1 MDLFVKM
8 REFVYYSK
16 SAPTTGK
23 FSDDLKKA
31 GRLDVALNSFLQV
44 FYVSNDVRKDT
55 TLHLIFDGPPDAPK
69 HLIINPSKTNKV
81 TLSKKD
87 LLWAIRKLLLKYKQ
101 GEKVEYKPGYEVE
114 KKDLLTVLDEMK
126 AAGKQVYLL
135 DENGDDIREVEMHG
149 DEVFVLGDH
158 EGFDPKQKK
167 LLRRKFYSISVGD
180 TQYLASQ
187 TIMLVHNELD
197 RDLGFNSVKLKK

>member
-1 MDLFVKM
+1 M

-16 SAPTTGK
+16 VAPTSGR
-23 FSDDLKKA
+23 FGEDLKKA

-55 TLHLIFDGPPDAPK
+55 VLHLVFDGPPDAPK
-69 HLIINPSKTNKV
+69 HLIINPTKSEKV

-87 LLWAIRKLLLKYKQ
+87 LLWAIRKLLNKYKP
-101 GEKVEYKPGYEVE
+101 GKKVEYAPGYEVE
-114 KKDLLTVLDEMK
+114 KKDLLTVLDELK
-126 AAGKQVYLL
+126 AAEKQVYIL
-135 DENGDDIREVEMHG
+135 DETGDDIREVEMHG

-158 EGFDPKQKK
+158 EGFDKIQKK
-167 LLRRKFYSISVGD
+167 LLKRKFYSLSVGE

-187 TIMLVHNELD
+187 VVMLVHNEVD
-197 RDLGFNSVKLKK
+197 RDLGFNSVKLVK

>member
-1 MDLFVKM
+1 M

-16 SAPTTGK
+16 SAPTTGR
-23 FSDDLKKA
+23 FGDDLKKA

-44 FYVSNDVRKDT
+44 FYVSNDIRKDT
-55 TLHLIFDGPPDAPK
+55 TLHLVFDGPPDAPK
-69 HLIINPSKTNKV
+69 HLIIDPTKTDKV

-87 LLWAIRKLLLKYKQ
+87 LLWAIRKLLNKYKEGQ
-101 GEKVEYKPGYEVE
+101 KVEYKPGYEVE
-114 KKDLLTVLDEMK
+114 KKDLLTVLDELK
-126 AAGKQVYLL
+126 ASGKVVYIL
-135 DENGDDIREVEMHG
+135 DEEGDDIREIEMHG

-158 EGFDPKQKK
+158 EGFDRQQKK
-167 LLRRKFYSISVGD
+167 LLKRKFFSLSVGE

-187 TIMLVHNELD
+187 AIMLVHNEID